1 MKKIAFCTAAML
13 LATSAFAGPP
23 PPPPGPGWGHGP
35 RHHVGRPGHVIGA
48 FALGIGVGSLLTPRT
63 RIYHAPP
70 PVTYVPSYTTTYTYT
85 APAPVVVS
93 PTYTAPAPVVVSPVV
108 TVPSQTVYAEKEPTK
123 LFCRSKN
130 NFYPKVQSC
139 AEGWLEVVNR

>member
-35 RHHVGRPGHVIGA
+35 RHHFARPGHVIGA
-48 FALGIGVGSLLTPRT
+48 FAFGIGVGSLLAPRS
-63 RIYHAPP
+63 IYYSPPPP
-70 PVTYVPSYTTTYTYT
+70 PVTYVPSYTTTY
-85 APAPVVVS
+85 
-93 PTYTAPAPVVVSPVV
+93 TYTAPAPVVVSPVV